1 MLITVS
7 SRTFKDKLPPTSEG
21 IEWGRSARAD
31 DSRSNI
37 RAATSQKGGNGAD
50 TKRVGSP
57 PERPSA
63 EGTRADAA
71 DQMRISGSYHHSQHV
86 VWLTIAQAAA
96 RASVSTRTVKR
107 WITSGLLPAVR
118 LPSPKGKGHLRVRLN
133 DLEALLARGTL
144 R

>member
-1 MLITVS
+1 MQPDRES
-7 SRTFKDKLPPTSEG
+7 NMKPRLPT
-21 IEWGRSARAD
+21 
-31 DSRSNI
+31 
-37 RAATSQKGGNGAD
+37 
-50 TKRVGSP
+50 P
-57 PERPSA
+57 PIILLSVA
-63 EGTRADAA
+63 E
-71 DQMRISGSYHHSQHV
+71 V
-86 VWLTIAQAAA
+86 AA